1 MIRHK
6 QITKLNPKLVE
17 KKLQEFFDEDNISE
31 DITTNTMLQEKKAVE
46 AHFIAKEDMVFA
58 GKEIINQGFKECFI
72 ISLKNDGVH
81 FKAGETIAEV
91 SGPTEVIL
99 KKERVILNL
108 LQRLSGIATTT
119 NKLVKNLEKHN
130 IQLLDTRKT
139 TPGLRE
145 FEKFAVSVGGGIN
158 HRFSLKEA
166 VMIKDN
172 HLIGNPNLKDAVD
185 NAAKK
190 NPGKDIQV
198 EVDTKTQ
205 LEEALDTQ
213 ATSLLLDNFSPETL
227 SETIKYIRAHKNGK
241 NIYIELSGGINP
253 ENINEYC
260 IKGVNGISMGA
271 LTHNIK
277 SKDISLDLK

>member
-1 MIRHK
+1 MIRHQ
-6 QITKLNPKLVE
+6 QITKLNPRLVE
-17 KKLQEFFDEDNISE
+17 KKLQEFFNEDNINE

-46 AHFIAKEDMVFA
+46 AHFVAKEDMVFA

-119 NKLVKNLEKHN
+119 NALVKNLKKYN

-145 FEKFAVSVGGGIN
+145 FEKFAVSVGGRIN

-172 HLIGNPNLKDAVD
+172 HLIGSLKLKEVVD

-205 LEEALDTQ
+205 LEEALETK
-213 ATSLLLDNFSPETL
+213 ATSILLDNFSPKNL
-227 SETIKYIRAHKNGK
+227 PQAINKIRSHKNGS
-241 NIYIELSGGINP
+241 NIYIELSGGINS
-253 ENINEYC
+253 ENINDYC

>member
-1 MIRHK
+1 
-6 QITKLNPKLVE
+6 
-17 KKLQEFFDEDNISE
+17 
-31 DITTNTMLQEKKAVE
+31 MLQEKKAVE

-205 LEEALDTQ
+205 LEEALDTK